1 MANKIFI
8 SYAEADG
15 KDIAAYA
22 YDFYKNKMG
31 FDVFYSAE
39 EISLGKEW
47 LQEIDDRLKNI
58 DVLLLIA
65 TREAL
70 ESQNV
75 AKEVSGAIRLEK
87 TIIPCKHSTVKNW
100 SDLKKL
106 GLNLVQGIEFDTK
119 EEIIRNL
126 GRLEEEITSIPQ
138 PDLTTIASQI
148 SSSNKPDAF
157 ICHASEDKESVAD
170 PLFEAL
176 RTHGLNIW
184 YDEFSLRIGDSLSGK
199 IDEGLTQSNYA
210 IIIVSKKFFEKNWP
224 QHEYHAIYNKQVNS
238 NKRII
243 LPVWH
248 DVSREEVEKHSVLLA
263 DIVAQK
269 TSNGIETVATNL
281 YKVIRQIETIY
292 KFDSDTGLKANVSS
306 LSKSIQERELL
317 IREVEEEFQFLILS
331 KIYLITKGYRMVF
344 VYDDYLSNLLCAGEE
359 EKRRIEKIVQD
370 LMHKN
375 FIASKALGTTSIT
388 HEGIKKIENLIGD
401 SSQISASGIVSQ
413 LKNSFKVSEKD
424 EIREIQKLR
433 YDILKRASDL
443 TEEKDDVA
451 NTFEVA
457 ASLGIDI
464 KKDHEKL
471 VRVHFYLQDEG
482 LIEPFAVGGRFHL
495 TAKGRQRVK
504 ECSVRIF

>member
-1 MANKIFI
+1 MAKKIFI
-8 SYAEADG
+8 SYAKADG
-15 KDIAAYA
+15 KDIAAFA
-22 YDFYKNKMG
+22 YDFYKNKVG

-39 EISLGKEW
+39 EIPLGKEW
-47 LQEIDDRLKNI
+47 LQEIDERLKNS

-70 ESQNV
+70 QTQNV
-75 AKEVSGAIRLEK
+75 AKEVSNAIRLEK

-106 GLNLVQGIEFDTK
+106 GLNFVQGIEFDTK
-119 EEIIRNL
+119 EELLRNL
-126 GRLEEEITSIPQ
+126 GRLEEEIASISQ

-148 SSSNKPDAF
+148 SLSNKPDAF
-157 ICHASEDKESVAD
+157 ICHASEDKESVAR

-176 RTHGLNIW
+176 RTHGLNVW
-184 YDEFSLRIGDSLSGK
+184 YDEFSLRTGDSLSGK

-210 IIIVSKKFFEKNWP
+210 IIIVSKKFFGKNWP
-224 QHEYHAIYNKQVNS
+224 QNEYHAIYNKQVNS

-248 DVSREEVEKHSVLLA
+248 EVSREEVEKHSVLLA

-306 LSKSIQERELL
+306 LSKSIHERELL
-317 IREVEEEFQFLILS
+317 IKGAEEEFQFLILS

-344 VYDDYLSNLLCAGEE
+344 VYWDYLSNLLCAGEE
-359 EKRRIEKIVQD
+359 EERRLEKIVQD
-370 LMHKN
+370 LMSRN
-375 FIASKALGTTSIT
+375 FTASTAMGTISIT
-388 HEGIKKIENLIGD
+388 HEGIRKIENLIED
-401 SSQISASGIVSQ
+401 SSQISASRIASQ
-413 LKNSFKVSEKD
+413 IKNSFKQSERD
-424 EIREIQKLR
+424 EIKEFQKLR
-433 YDILKRASDL
+433 YNILERASDL
-443 TEEKDDVA
+443 TKDEGDVA
-451 NTFEVA
+451 NTFNVA
-457 ASLGIDI
+457 DSLGIDI
-464 KKDHEKL
+464 KKEHEKL

-482 LIEPFAVGGRFHL
+482 LIIPYAIGGSFHL
-495 TAKGRQRVK
+495 TAKGRQRIK
-504 ECSVRIF
+504 ESPGRIF